1 MGFWPSSSWGYV
13 PGHRWRQDFF
23 SNGCSESG
31 TVWGLSGNLSIFP
44 RSRVPLS
51 PNPTQSLLHLSIIPQ
66 SSYTPH
72 ESLNHP
78 LFNSILCTHHTIF
91 VLQTRSP
98 ANNPSNLSTPFTFI
112 RHLHIIL
119 LYINII
125 SCPTF
130 PNNDSIPPFVLLISL
145 PCISPLLCLVVG
157 SRFRVESCLG

>member
-1 MGFWPSSSWGYV
+1 MTEGASPWMPESSNQSVQLSRSSLSESDPIYLPSLNHSLKL
-13 PGHRWRQDFF
+13 F

-44 RSRVPLS
+44 RSRAPLS
-51 PNPTQSLLHLSIIPQ
+51 PNPTQSLLHLSVIPQ

-98 ANNPSNLSTPFTFI
+98 ATNPSNLSTPFTFI

-119 LYINII
+119 
-125 SCPTF
+125 CT
-130 PNNDSIPPFVLLISL
+130 
-145 PCISPLLCLVVG
+145 
-157 SRFRVESCLG
+157 